1 MSTATSPNDT
11 QAAGAQSS
19 SRAGAAQKPGR
30 DWLSKLQGNP
40 RIPLIVAG
48 AAALAIV
55 VALLLWARAPDYRVL
70 YSTLTDADGGR
81 IITQLDAMG
90 VPYRFS
96 EGGQALLVPADQ
108 VRPLRLK
115 LAEQGLPQASG
126 VGFELMDNQAFGISQ
141 FAEQVNYQRALEGE
155 LARTIATLGSVERAR
170 VHLAMAKP
178 SVFVRE
184 SEPASASVVVDLQPG
199 RVLSPGQVNAI
210 VHMVSS
216 SVPELATN
224 AVTVIDQNGDLL
236 TRDQGDGTRLDGT
249 QLDYVHNL
257 EKTYAE
263 RIEAIL
269 APIVG
274 AKNVK
279 AQVTAQVDFAQR
291 EQTAERYGPNQ
302 GANEAAV
309 RSEQN
314 SASYQSDADLAMG
327 IPGALSNQPPGTA
340 ASPINAP
347 GTQANANGGNNNAG
361 NNNAANNNAG
371 NNNGNNAGNNNGN
384 NNAGQDQTTQNG
396 NAQTG
401 QMRRDSTINYEV
413 DRTVEHVKQH
423 SGALERLSV
432 AVVVNY
438 RETTGEDG
446 QPKTVALSDAEMDQI
461 RGLVRQAMGYS
472 QARGDDLAVVNSPF
486 QTSEP
491 TFTPEPWWQSPEI
504 WSLGQSVLKYLLVAL
519 VAMFLWFKVVKPLV
533 RRQTRDAQPAAF
545 NAPSGVSGAAGAA
558 SYQQVSEADGD
569 DEPAPVNSTRERSRR
584 RSSGYEQD
592 LKDAREI
599 AQEDP
604 RLVAM
609 VVRSWM
615 EDKS

>member
-11 QAAGAQSS
+11 QAAGAQSA
-19 SRAGAAQKPGR
+19 RAGAAQKPGR
-30 DWLSKLQGNP
+30 DWLGKLQSNP
-40 RIPLIVAG
+40 RIPLIVGG

-55 VALLLWARAPDYRVL
+55 VALLLWARSPDYRVL

-81 IITQLDAMG
+81 IITQLDTMG

-96 EGGQALLVPADQ
+96 DGGQALLVPADQ

-155 LARTIATLGSVERAR
+155 LARTIATLGSVDRAR

-184 SEPASASVVVDLQPG
+184 SQPASASVVIDLQPG

-236 TRDQGDGTRLDGT
+236 TQDQGDGTRLDGT
-249 QLDYVHNL
+249 QLDYVQNL
-257 EKTYAE
+257 EKTYAK

-291 EQTAERYGPNQ
+291 EQTAERYAPNQ
-302 GANEAAV
+302 APNEAAV

-347 GTQANANGGNNNAG
+347 GTQANGNAG
-361 NNNAANNNAG
+361 NNGANAG
-371 NNNGNNAGNNNGN
+371 NNANNNNANNNGN
-384 NNAGQDQTTQNG
+384 NNGANNAGQGQTTQDT

-423 SGALERLSV
+423 SGAIERLSV

-438 RETTGEDG
+438 RETTGDDG
-446 QPKTVALSDAEMDQI
+446 QPKAVALSDAEMDQI

-472 QARGDDLAVVNSPF
+472 QTRGDDLAVVNSPF

-491 TFTPEPWWQSPEI
+491 SFTPLPWWQTPEI
-504 WSLGQSVLKYLLVAL
+504 WSLGKSVLKYLLVAL

-558 SYQQVSEADGD
+558 SYQQVSEAGDGSEK
-569 DEPAPVNSTRERSRR
+569 DEPSPVNATRERSRR

-615 EDKS
+615 DKS

>member
-11 QAAGAQSS
+11 SNPGSS
-19 SRAGAAQKPGR
+19 SARQSTRQTASETTAGGR

-48 AAALAIV
+48 AAAVAIV
-55 VALLLWARAPDYRVL
+55 IALLLWARAPEYRVL

-81 IITQLDAMG
+81 IINQLDAMG

-108 VRPLRLK
+108 VRPIRLK
-115 LAEQGLPQASG
+115 LAEQGLPEASG
-126 VGFELMDNQAFGISQ
+126 VGFELMDDQAFGISQ

-155 LARTIATLGSVERAR
+155 LARTIGTLGSVARAR

-184 SEPASASVVVDLQPG
+184 SQPATASVVLDLQPG
-199 RVLSPGQVNAI
+199 RVLGEGQVNAI

-216 SVPELATN
+216 SVPQLAVDD
-224 AVTVIDQNGDLL
+224 VTVIDQNGDLL
-236 TRDQGDGTRLDGT
+236 SRPASNASQLDGS
-249 QLDYVHNL
+249 QLDYVSNL
-257 EKTYAE
+257 ENQYAD

-274 AKNVK
+274 ARNVR
-279 AQVTAQVDFAQR
+279 AQVTAQVDFSQR

-302 GANEAAV
+302 APNEAAV
-309 RSEQN
+309 RSQQS
-314 SASYQSDADLAMG
+314 SASFQSNGDLAMG
-327 IPGALSNQPPGTA
+327 VPGALSNQPPGTA

-347 GTQANANGGNNNAG
+347 ATQAPAQDQ
-361 NNNAANNNAG
+361 NAAND
-371 NNNGNNAGNNNGN
+371 NGNGNQ
-384 NNAGQDQTTQNG
+384 ADGQATDTQGTDTQTASNTD
-396 NAQTG
+396 TG
-401 QMRRDSTINYEV
+401 QVHRDSTINYEV

-423 SGALERLSV
+423 SGDIDRLSV

-438 RETTGEDG
+438 RDG
-446 QPKTVALSDAEMDQI
+446 VDDAGNPTRVALSDTEMDQI
-461 RGLVRQAMGYS
+461 RGLVRQAMGFS
-472 QARGDDLAVVNSPF
+472 EARGDDLAVVNSPF
-486 QTSEP
+486 QANAPE
-491 TFTPEPWWQSPEI
+491 FETPPWWQTPEI
-504 WSLGQSVLKYLLVAL
+504 WSLAKSVLKYLVVAL
-519 VAMFLWFKVVKPLV
+519 VALFLWFKLVKPLV
-533 RRQTRDAQPAAF
+533 RRQTREPVPAQATSPMSATDAAA
-545 NAPSGVSGAAGAA
+545 AAA
-558 SYQQVSEADGD
+558 SYQSVGAGAGVDN
-569 DEPAPVNSTRERSRR
+569 ASRAGGASRGRDRNR
-584 RSSGYEQD
+584 RGASSYEQD
-592 LKDAREI
+592 LKDVREI

-615 EDKS
+615 DKS